1 MSVILVKQKLV
12 CRECINFAISEFLFF
27 IAQRF
32 ETEVI
37 AQRLETE
44 VSECGVLLDNE
55 CRSLHSPR
63 AQISQVDVD
72 ANCECKSMRSV
83 YSEKKPFRLR
93 PGGSSGAKI
102 CFRVVS
108 RPQLGRQ
115 GGWARLLKRAA
126 WKETA
131 QVSDAGRLRRHA
143 STL

>member
-1 MSVILVKQKLV
+1 MN
-12 CRECINFAISEFLFF
+12 ECNFGEIEIGLSGMHQFCDIRVPFFL

-83 YSEKKPFRLR
+83 YSEKNLFGYGLVALLAQR
-93 PGGSSGAKI
+93 
-102 CFRVVS
+102 FVS
-108 RPQLGRQ
+108 
-115 GGWARLLKRAA
+115 
-126 WKETA
+126 E
-131 QVSDAGRLRRHA
+131 
-143 STL
+143 